1 VTEEPERQLE
11 EMQERA
17 KEVDREI
24 DSAEQDWEK
33 TQQEV
38 PSADEDDE
46 PGPLDEEN
54 PVGGL

>member
-1 VTEEPERQLE
+1 MTEEPERQLE